1 MPKYVAQI
9 HARWGGELS
18 LEQEL
23 EDLAYQLP
31 RWLRPLWR
39 GIVGWLGKLIRKA
52 QIERTMAA
60 VDEQAKTIGDGGA
73 LSARNA
79 QTEAAVAKARAEH
92 PDAKVSVKAMP
103 DHPCDAVVIEH
114 PPTGDKASQLLGFS
128 SIEIRATY
136 ETD

>member
-23 EDLAYQLP
+23 EELAYQLP
-31 RWLRPLWR
+31 QFLRPLWR
-39 GIVGWLGKLIRKA
+39 GIVAWLGKLIRKA
-52 QIERTMAA
+52 QIERTMRE
-60 VDEQAKTIGDGGA
+60 VDEQAKKIGNKWA
-73 LSARNA
+73 ATERAA
-79 QTEAAVAKARAEH
+79 QVEAAVAKAQAEH
-92 PDAKVSVKAMP
+92 PNAKVSVKAMP